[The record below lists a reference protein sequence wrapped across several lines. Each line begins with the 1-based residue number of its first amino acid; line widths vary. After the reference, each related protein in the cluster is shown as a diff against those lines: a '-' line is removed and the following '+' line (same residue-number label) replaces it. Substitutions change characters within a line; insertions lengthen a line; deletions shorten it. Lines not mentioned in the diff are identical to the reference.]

1 MLACLDV
8 DYRENGACAAAVVF
22 RDWRDGAAA
31 EERTV
36 GIAEVQPYEPGQFYR
51 RELPCLL
58 AVLRVLPPIET
69 VIIDGY
75 VWLEGA
81 SKPGLGAHLHEALGG
96 RCAVIGVAKTKF
108 QGADG
113 AREVLRGTS
122 QRPLYV
128 TAVGVSLDV
137 AAERVRSM
145 HGAHRIPT
153 LLGRVDDLC
162 RRGR

>member
-8 DYRENGACAAAVVF
+8 DYRDDGACAAAVVF
-22 RDWRDGAAA
+22 RDWSDALAA

-36 GIAEVQPYEPGQFYR
+36 EIRDVQPYEPGQFFR

-58 AVLRVLPPIET
+58 AVLRTLPPIET

-75 VWLEGA
+75 VWLDVA
-81 SKPGLGAHLHEALGG
+81 SRPGLGAHLYEALDR
-96 RCAVIGVAKTKF
+96 RCAVVGVAKTKF
-108 QGADG
+108 QGADH
-113 AREVLRGTS
+113 ACEILRGES

-128 TAVGVSLDV
+128 TAVGMPAEV

>member
-8 DYRENGACAAAVVF
+8 DYRDTGACAAAVVF
-22 RDWRDGAAA
+22 RDWSDAIAL

-36 GIAEVQPYEPGQFYR
+36 QITEVQPYEPGQFYR

-58 AVLRVLPPIET
+58 AVLRTLPPIET

-75 VWLEGA
+75 VWLEGTA
-81 SKPGLGAHLHEALGG
+81 TPGVGAHLHEALGG
-96 RCAVIGVAKTKF
+96 GSVIIGVAKTKF
-108 QGADG
+108 QGADR
-113 AREVLRGTS
+113 AQEILRGTS
-122 QRPLYV
+122 QKPLYV
-128 TAVGVSLDV
+128 TAEGVPVDV

-153 LLGRVDDLC
+153 LLKRVDDLC
-162 RRGR
+162 RRG

>member
-8 DYRENGACAAAVVF
+8 DYRDTGACAAAVVF
-22 RDWRDGAAA
+22 RDWSDAIAL

-36 GIAEVQPYEPGQFYR
+36 QITEVQPYEPGQFYR

-58 AVLRVLPPIET
+58 AVLRTLPPIET

-75 VWLEGA
+75 VWLEGTA
-81 SKPGLGAHLHEALGG
+81 TPGLGAHLHEALGG
-96 RCAVIGVAKTKF
+96 GSVIIGVAKTKF
-108 QGADG
+108 QGADR
-113 AREVLRGTS
+113 AQEILRGTS
-122 QRPLYV
+122 QKPLYV
-128 TAVGVSLDV
+128 TAEGVPVDV

-153 LLGRVDDLC
+153 LLKRVDDLC
-162 RRGR
+162 RRG